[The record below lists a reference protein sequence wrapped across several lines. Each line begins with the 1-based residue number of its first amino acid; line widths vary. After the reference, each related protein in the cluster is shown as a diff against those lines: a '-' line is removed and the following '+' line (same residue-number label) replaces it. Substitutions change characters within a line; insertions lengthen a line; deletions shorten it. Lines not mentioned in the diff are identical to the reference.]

1 MPDLVCVGSLQPLGR
16 YDPSELPGESTMSEF
31 LCNEGGCSSALWV
44 ARLLTSSFL
53 AVLFLQ
59 SGLDKVVDKQ
69 GNLDWLT
76 GHFASSPFAGYV
88 PTLLNL
94 VTGVELLAGGFS
106 AFGFIAVLFF
116 GSTGPAFTGALL
128 SGITLLMLFVGQRLA
143 KDYAGAAVLV
153 PYFTL
158 SILALLLF
166 A

>member
-1 MPDLVCVGSLQPLGR
+1 MLEALCIEGS
-16 YDPSELPGESTMSEF
+16 
-31 LCNEGGCSSALWV
+31 CSSGLWW
-44 ARLLTSSFL
+44 ARLLTSAFL

-76 GHFASSPFAGYV
+76 GHFDNSPFAGHV
-88 PTLLNL
+88 PTLLNV

-106 AFGFIAVLFF
+106 AIGFVVVMLS
-116 GSTGPAFTGALL
+116 GSTGLAFTGALF
-128 SGITLLMLFVGQRLA
+128 SGVALTMLFVGQRLA

-153 PYFTL
+153 PYF
-158 SILALLLF
+158 ILTIMALLLF